1 MVGQGTDTTNNG
13 LSNLIIFPNQI
24 ASPIANQT
32 NTMEFDATNDAGSND
47 VGPLMLKFIGNK
59 TNTMEIDATNDTGS
73 NDVCPLMLKFPSQS
87 KVPVRNSSST
97 VSK

>member
-47 VGPLMLKFIGNK
+47 VGPLMLKF
-59 TNTMEIDATNDTGS
+59 
-73 NDVCPLMLKFPSQS
+73 PSQS